1 MIYKFFGGVTQVGW
15 SCLLILSLVEG
26 CVIIMSPIPPAVYP
40 MLVFPSQTTI
50 VILWGLYSVF
60 KKFVMKYENNKFSNR
75 LSIYSCLQ
83 VMSYYRNYASLE
95 LFYYLLP
102 ITTVAYFAGYGGV
115 QSFELLYISLIDFGI
130 GSFLFTGFLVGLG
143 IVSVLSGN
151 TPR

>member
-1 MIYKFFGGVTQVGW
+1 MG
-15 SCLLILSLVEG
+15 
-26 CVIIMSPIPPAVYP
+26 
-40 MLVFPSQTTI
+40 
-50 VILWGLYSVF
+50 SVF